1 MWFHYKPKYV
11 GKGRERALMKI
22 IVSFPTRSVIE
33 NYIKIVKNLKKIPLW
48 LHFKPKQAGKC
59 CEREKI
65 KIILP
70 FHSYPR
76 CDRKFLKNGKNIQ
89 KINNTFVA

>member
-22 IVSFPTRSVIE
+22 IVSFRSYPKR
-33 NYIKIVKNLKKIPLW
+33 NRKLHKNSKKIEKNTIMAS
-48 LHFKPKQAGKC
+48 FQAKIGRKML
-59 CEREKI
+59 CERERI

-76 CDRKFLKNGKNIQ
+76 CDRKFQKNDK
-89 KINNTFVA
+89 KIHKI